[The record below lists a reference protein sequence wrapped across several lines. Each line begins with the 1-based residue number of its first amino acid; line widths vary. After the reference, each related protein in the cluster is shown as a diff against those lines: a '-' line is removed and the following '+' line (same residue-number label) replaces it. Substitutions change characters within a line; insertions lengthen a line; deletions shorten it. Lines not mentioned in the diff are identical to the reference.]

1 MSIYVRQHKT
11 KNKVLFPSAKSRK
24 VGQQTIWKRVHN
36 LYLQSWIKYE
46 ENEVLCRFIEF
57 LILYTFHCE
66 CEDALR
72 AMQPVL
78 IGMCFAGGPR
88 LLRQLAEIEIRKRV
102 VGADSVAEGYT
113 RKASPSSPHS
123 RRTHTCYPVSRTPS
137 KERPHSLACPHKAT
151 STQPIRH
158 GTYCLFCCRCVA

>member
-1 MSIYVRQHKT
+1 MC
-11 KNKVLFPSAKSRK
+11 
-24 VGQQTIWKRVHN
+24 
-36 LYLQSWIKYE
+36 
-46 ENEVLCRFIEF
+46 VLCRFIEF

-72 AMQPVL
+72 AMQPAL

-158 GTYCLFCCRCVA
+158 GTYCLFWLSLCCLSIMFYCVKLVNSMRATSLFCISLGFQNPLLRT